1 MEWYCIMDNLQLRE
15 LTEKEKKILREGLKD
30 IDSEKTQEFLDDVS
44 NNTPNSEQF
53 NESGE

>member
-15 LTEKEKKILREGLKD
+15 LTEKEKQILREGLKD
-30 IDSEKTQEFLDDVS
+30 IESEQTQKFLDDVS

-53 NESGE
+53 EK